1 MVGLSVSVVQLIGG
15 LNEDIRMVLC
25 SDGGYVSRVP
35 SLTCGAI
42 MTLHPLAYQREAERC
57 EHLARLTLAQDR
69 GAVRCAARLRKLARV
84 MRMKAEG
91 GL

>member
-1 MVGLSVSVVQLIGG
+1 MCELSTGECGLRVDNEDWRVWGVSVVQQ
-15 LNEDIRMVLC
+15 EDSM
-25 SDGGYVSRVP
+25 S
-35 SLTCGAI
+35 
-42 MTLHPLAYQREAERC
+42 LHPLAYQREAERC

-84 MRMKAEG
+84 MRMKAED